1 MEMERL
7 KPMVREAQDFMDVIS
22 SFCDDCRLRNM
33 SEKTIEGYKSC
44 VLTFL
49 GFISKKRIRLYA
61 VDNYVLKDFLG
72 YLKFERKIKHKTI
85 KDYFSAL
92 SSFFDYLVF
101 EGKANA
107 NIILPFRKR
116 YLRQYK
122 EDYDDPERKLLTVE
136 EMSRLVNSII
146 DPRDKAMVVLLAK
159 TGVRR
164 GELLKMDV
172 DDINWEDYS
181 ITLKPTP
188 KRSNRTVF
196 FDEEC
201 AVLLRRWLRIRE
213 KLNPKAKALFISY
226 NNLKRLSRNGVWTA
240 VVKYAKRLG
249 LHNSKSPR
257 LEDHFGPH
265 CFRHWFTT
273 WLLRNGMPREYV
285 KELRGDKRGEAI
297 DIYHHIDRQELR
309 RAYLACI
316 PKLGV

>member
-7 KPMVREAQDFMDVIS
+7 KPMLREAQDFADVIS
-22 SFCDDCRLRNM
+22 SFCEDCRLRNM

-44 VLTFL
+44 ILTFL
-49 GFISKKRIRLYA
+49 GFISKKGVRLGD

-101 EGKANA
+101 EGRVNV

-136 EMSRLVNSII
+136 EMSRLANSII
-146 DPRDKAMVVLLAK
+146 DPRDKAMIVLFAK

-172 DDINWEDYS
+172 DNINWEDYS

-201 AVLLRRWLRIRE
+201 AILLRRWLRIRE
-213 KLNPKAKALFISY
+213 KLNPKTKALFISY
-226 NNLKRLSRNGVWTA
+226 NTLDRLCRNGVWTA
-240 VVKYAKRLG
+240 VAKYAKRLG
-249 LHNSKSPR
+249 FHNPKSPR

-297 DIYHHIDRQELR
+297 DIYYHIDRQELR

>member
-7 KPMVREAQDFMDVIS
+7 KTMVREAQDFTGIIS

-44 VLTFL
+44 ILTFL
-49 GFISKKRIRLYA
+49 DFITKKGIKLGD

-146 DPRDKAMVVLLAK
+146 DPRDKAMVVLFAK

-201 AVLLRRWLRIRE
+201 AILLRRWLRIRE
-213 KLNPKAKALFISY
+213 KLNPKTKALFISY

-240 VVKYAKRLG
+240 VVKYARRLG
-249 LHNSKSPR
+249 FHNSKSPK

-297 DIYHHIDRQELR
+297 DIYYHIDRQELR
-309 RAYLACI
+309 RAYLAYI
-316 PKLGV
+316 PKLGI